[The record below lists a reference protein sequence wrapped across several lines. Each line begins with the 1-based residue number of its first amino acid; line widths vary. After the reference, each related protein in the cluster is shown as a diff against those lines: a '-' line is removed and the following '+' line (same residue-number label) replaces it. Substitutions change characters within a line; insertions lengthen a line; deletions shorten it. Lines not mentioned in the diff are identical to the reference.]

1 MLVFLL
7 LIPLVTAW
15 QDTDQT
21 VFVKFYA
28 PWCGHCKKLA
38 PVWDNMAAA
47 VKDNTAVNIVEV
59 DCTVDVEVCKKYAV
73 SGYPTLKYGVPPS
86 LELYQGGRTEEDLTE
101 FATGLAC
108 SIADQTQCPETD
120 RQKIAKI
127 LQSTPEEVAVQ
138 VQDFDNQLA
147 KVTQEFEEGVQQLQA
162 TFEQLKSSKESIESL
177 IKDAGYRYMLQYI
190 ATKVEKVEL

>member
-7 LIPLVTAW
+7 LIPFVTAW

-38 PVWDNMAAA
+38 PVWDKMAAA
-47 VKDNTAVNIVEV
+47 VKDNINIVEV

-86 LELYQGGRTEEDLTE
+86 LEQYEGGRTEKDLTE

-108 SIADQTQCPETD
+108 SITDQTKCSDTD

-127 LQSTPEEVAVQ
+127 LQSTPEEVAVE
-138 VQDFDNQLA
+138 VQNFDNQLA
-147 KVTQEFEEGVQQLQA
+147 KVTQEFEEGVKQLQA
-162 TFEQLKSSKESIESL
+162 TFELLKSSKESTESL